1 MAFTDTYRRQVA
13 LLIRILPTIVD
24 EEVFALKGGT
34 AINLFVRDLPRLSVD
49 IDLTYLPIK
58 DRAESLTEISTAMRR
73 ISERLKAA
81 DKRIRVGETADN
93 DGFVRKLVVRDPTA
107 MVKIEVTPVLRGCV
121 YSPELRQVRPAVEEA
136 FGFAEARVVSF
147 ADLYGGKLV
156 AALDRQHPRD
166 LFDVRDLLANEGFT
180 DEVRIA
186 FLIYLASHDR
196 PMAEVIAPPRKDL
209 AEIYER
215 NFAGM
220 TEADVPLAELV
231 ETRERLIA
239 ELIGN
244 MPGAHR
250 AFLLGFEEGNP
261 DWNLIGIPDAAG
273 LPAIRWRQINLD
285 GLKKDRRDLLVKQL
299 RAALGE
305 T

>member
-1 MAFTDTYRRQVA
+1 MAFTETYRRQVA

-58 DRAESLTEISTAMRR
+58 DRAESLDEISAAMRR
-73 ISERLKAA
+73 ISERLRAA
-81 DKRIRVGETADN
+81 DRRIRVGETADN

-121 YSPELRQVRPAVEEA
+121 YAPEMRQVRTAMEEA

-180 DEVRIA
+180 DEVRTA

-209 AEIYER
+209 VEIYER

-220 TEADVPLAELV
+220 TDADVPLAELV

-244 MPGAHR
+244 MPSDHR
-250 AFLLGFEEGNP
+250 AFLIGFEEGNP
-261 DWNLIGIPDAAG
+261 DWNLIGVPEAAN
-273 LPAIRWRQINLD
+273 LPAIRWRQVNLD
-285 GLKKDRRDLLVKQL
+285 SLKKDRRDLLVKQL
-299 RAALGE
+299 KTALGE